1 MKADEVNAAMG
12 KFLSGEKP
20 SNQEEADA
28 LTRAVELVLWEAAI
42 PSGPR
47 AQATPRRAWTGRFG
61 WLRFGRQPR
70 RSG

>member
-20 SNQEEADA
+20 STREEADA
-28 LTRAVELVLWEAAI
+28 LARAVELVLWEAAI

-47 AQATPRRAWTGRFG
+47 VDALPRRGWASRLSPFAWMRFG
-61 WLRFGRQPR
+61 KQR
-70 RSG
+70 